1 MAILRAAR
9 STLLSVAIVC
19 GGCRQAAPRALTG
32 ASSAVESGPDWQ
44 AWSPAAFARARREHK
59 LILVSLQAGFCH
71 WCHVMD
77 ATTYRD
83 ARVLRLLREH
93 FVVLRADEAARPDLR
108 ERYAA
113 WGWPATALLTPDAE
127 AIVNL
132 RGHQPAAQFA
142 ALLEQLVGKLQRGE
156 VLSDVT
162 PAKTSAENRS
172 PVALTAMRERAQ
184 AQLAAAYETREGG
197 WGSPQKYPFPAPVE
211 HALWR
216 AAVHGD
222 GESRERAVHSLLGYA
237 QLIDP
242 VAGGMFQY
250 SLEGVWTAPH
260 YEKLASIQA
269 GAIATFSAA
278 YRATGDATLL
288 AHAQRLASY
297 VLTTLRTPDGA
308 FYASQEA
315 DVGHVGLPGYLAGQ
329 TYYALSAADR
339 TSVAAPAVDPHVYAN
354 LNGQLISAL
363 CELYRADHDARWLS
377 AAQTAMQTVQR
388 LLLRGDGFVHAP
400 DDATRVFYLSDQV
413 ELIVALRALS
423 RASFAPALD
432 EQAKRTLLFTERVLQ
447 DQVHGGFYART
458 ADETATGVFSER
470 DKPYDDNAKL
480 ARVLLTLS
488 HVEDEPS
495 YRTAAE
501 RALTE
506 LADAR
511 GVAARG
517 RQVGEYL
524 LALEQLSDPYVMF
537 SVVGLPDDPGTRALF
552 DAAWRAYLPQGIVAF
567 SPPETSRYPYR
578 GRPAVY
584 LCSDNACSSP
594 VFTADLLAA
603 ALAAFVSAAE

>member
-1 MAILRAAR
+1 MLA
-9 STLLSVAIVC
+9 
-19 GGCRQAAPRALTG
+19 
-32 ASSAVESGPDWQ
+32 ASSTAESAPDWQ
-44 AWSPAAFARARREHK
+44 AWSPAAFARARRERK

-83 ARVLRLLREH
+83 PRVLRLLREH

-132 RGHQPAAQFA
+132 RGHQPAAPFA

-156 VLSDVT
+156 ALRDVAPST
-162 PAKTSAENRS
+162 TGAEERS
-172 PVALTAMRERAQ
+172 PVALTAMRERAR
-184 AQLAAAYETREGG
+184 AQLAAAYDTRVGG

-222 GESRERAVHSLLGYA
+222 SALRERALRSLLGYA

-269 GAIATFSAA
+269 GAIASFSAA

-288 AHAQRLASY
+288 AHAQKVASY
-297 VLTTLRTPDGA
+297 VLTTLRTPEGA

-315 DVGHVGLPGYLAGQ
+315 DVGHVGQPGYRAGQ
-329 TYYALSAADR
+329 VYYALPAAER
-339 TSVAAPAVDPHVYAN
+339 AGVTAPAVDLHVYAN
-354 LNGQLISAL
+354 LNGQLIAAL
-363 CELYRADHDARWLS
+363 CELYRADRDERWLS
-377 AAQTAMQTVQR
+377 AAQAAMQTVRR
-388 LLLRGDGFVHAP
+388 LLLRGDGFVHVQ
-400 DDATRVFYLSDQV
+400 DDDTQVFYLSDQI
-413 ELIVALRALS
+413 EMMVALRALS
-423 RASFAPALD
+423 RASFAPELD
-432 EQAKRTLLFTERVLQ
+432 EQAKRTLVFTERVLQ
-447 DQVHGGFYART
+447 DQAGGGFYART
-458 ADETATGVFSER
+458 ADETATGIFSER

-480 ARVLLTLS
+480 ARVLLALS
-488 HVEDEPS
+488 HVEDEPED
-495 YRTAAE
+495 RAVAE
-501 RALTE
+501 RALTT
-506 LADAR
+506 LADVR
-511 GVAARG
+511 RVAARG

-537 SVVGLPDDPGTRALF
+537 SVVGPADDPATRALF

-594 VFTADLLAA
+594 VFAPDLLPA
-603 ALAAFVSAAE
+603 ALAAFVSAGE